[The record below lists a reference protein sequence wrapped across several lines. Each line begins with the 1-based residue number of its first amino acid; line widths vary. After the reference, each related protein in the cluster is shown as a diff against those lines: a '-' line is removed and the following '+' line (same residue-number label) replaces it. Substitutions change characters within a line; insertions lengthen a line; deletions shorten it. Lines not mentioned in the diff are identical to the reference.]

1 MEAATAEAPQ
11 EQTNGSPP
19 VVADAE
25 RTRHDIFRYSEYVHV
40 GPGVEECELFV
51 ALADPE
57 RDKSR
62 PLPVCSDPDHFHAWC
77 RLPNPFQV
85 RDIAEKASA
94 ARARRARMLKDP
106 ESDSHAILEAELDS
120 LLDPTLKDI
129 VVEEII
135 ERDFAEDYDDAMR
148 RVKAVEV
155 EDFVPEDEDDET
167 PKLYAN
173 IEQDQEEFTRQTR
186 LPEEQRGDDY
196 EELGKTVRAFTD
208 ALLTPNW
215 SPSVSRSARTCWRSP
230 SRSWW
235 TSSARSGSAT
245 RAPRRTCTPTTRGS
259 GSSAPS
265 RSPRRAVRMSGC
277 GRTST
282 SSSTRPQV
290 TWWALSSAPSR
301 TWRHGWQGSRETDN
315 GRCVV
320 GHGSH
325 RP

>member
-1 MEAATAEAPQ
+1 MEAATAEAPE

-25 RTRHDIFRYSEYVHV
+25 KTRHDIFRYSEYVHV

-57 RDKSR
+57 RDKTK

-208 ALLTPNW
+208 ALNSELESVRKPKRENLLEKSMEELVDIIRQERIGNQGTEAYLHTYNTWQWFVCTFKIPPKGRPHERVWKDINQFKYQTP
-215 SPSVSRSARTCWRSP
+215 
-230 SRSWW
+230 
-235 TSSARSGSAT
+235 G
-245 RAPRRTCTPTTRGS
+245 
-259 GSSAPS
+259 
-265 RSPRRAVRMSGC
+265 
-277 GRTST
+277 
-282 SSSTRPQV
+282 
-290 TWWALSSAPSR
+290 
-301 TWRHGWQGSRETDN
+301 D
-315 GRCVV
+315 VV
-320 GHGSH
+320 GAVQRTFSDLEARLAGQSGNG
-325 RP
+325 